1 MMNSFLLLVEDNKP
15 DESILSFGYS
25 IHKGPVA
32 YYTCLPIISDYQM
45 IVNVYTVASQTP
57 DQWGSLVVKIFWNI
71 FFNWPDIYYEFRAF
85 ENEFEKR
92 NWTMLGTS
100 LAKMFTDIFFKSPI
114 DEETWNYKNSD
125 VVTDEWGEPPNLIQ
139 GLNDL
144 WMWFGQESFL
154 TEEQMQTS
162 DERIRDAGD
171 LDFDDPEPQNVDI
184 FDGDE
189 GGDIIPN
196 DNTGDDDSQVDD
208 DEGGIVIINES
219 KKPQVKSSKTS
230 SEFNKLLVNTL
241 QDAREAPFANY
252 IQVQMLHSEPDLL
265 DEQSEKIQRLTRCV
279 KSKGAEQ
286 KELQRQ
292 AKAIFKILDH
302 IKHKHGYLQVEPL
315 INFTLKQYHCM

>member
-25 IHKGPVA
+25 VHKGPVA

-45 IVNVYTVASQTP
+45 IVNVYTVAAQTP

-100 LAKMFTDIFFKSPI
+100 LAKMFTDIFFKAPI

-154 TEEQMQTS
+154 TEE
-162 DERIRDAGD
+162 
-171 LDFDDPEPQNVDI
+171 
-184 FDGDE
+184 
-189 GGDIIPN
+189 
-196 DNTGDDDSQVDD
+196 
-208 DEGGIVIINES
+208 
-219 KKPQVKSSKTS
+219 
-230 SEFNKLLVNTL
+230 
-241 QDAREAPFANY
+241 
-252 IQVQMLHSEPDLL
+252 
-265 DEQSEKIQRLTRCV
+265 
-279 KSKGAEQ
+279 
-286 KELQRQ
+286 
-292 AKAIFKILDH
+292 
-302 IKHKHGYLQVEPL
+302 
-315 INFTLKQYHCM
+315 